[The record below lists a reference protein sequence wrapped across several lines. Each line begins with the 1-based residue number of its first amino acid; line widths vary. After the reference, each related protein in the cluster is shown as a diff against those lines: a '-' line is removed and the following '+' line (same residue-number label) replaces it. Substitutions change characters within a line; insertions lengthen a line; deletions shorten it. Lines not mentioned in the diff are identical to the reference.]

1 MDLES
6 AGGNDLNV
14 LIVDDQASA
23 RTMLRHVVEG
33 IGPVVK
39 VSDFGNPIDALRWS
53 ENNTTDLLLL
63 DYRMPE
69 MDGLEFARRFRRPI
83 SRRDVPIVLISV
95 VGDEPVRQAALDSGV
110 IDFVI
115 KPVRP
120 RELRSRCKN
129 LLQMRRQG
137 ESIKERARTLEQ
149 KALDSAHEVSFLEHD
164 ILLRLARAV
173 DQRELGAGA
182 HLMRMARYCEL
193 IASGLDMS
201 EEDVHV
207 LIQAAPLHDIGKIG
221 VPESILLK
229 PGCLDDAEMAIMRR
243 HPLIGEQILRDSQSK
258 VIQAAALI
266 ALRHHERWDG
276 SGYPDGLKGEQ
287 IPLVARIV
295 AVADVFDALTTERPY
310 HPAWGIEEACDYLQ
324 RHSGTLFDS
333 NCVRVLLAKRAEA
346 TEIQQEQVPSAS
358 GG

>member
-1 MDLES
+1 M
-6 AGGNDLNV
+6 NV

-23 RTMLRHVVEG
+23 RSMLRHVVEG

-149 KALDSAHEVSFLEHD
+149 KVLDSTQEVNAQEHE

-182 HLMRMARYCEL
+182 HVMRMSRYCGL
-193 IASGLDMS
+193 IAQGLGMPED
-201 EEDVHV
+201 DVHV
-207 LIQAAPLHDIGKIG
+207 LVQAAPLHDIGKIG
-221 VPESILLK
+221 IPESILLK
-229 PGCLDDAEMAIMRR
+229 PDCLDDAEMAVMRR
-243 HPLIGEQILRDSQSK
+243 HPLIGQQILRDSQNR

-266 ALRHHERWDG
+266 ALRHHERCDG

-287 IPLVARIV
+287 IPLMARIV
-295 AVADVFDALTTERPY
+295 AVADVFDALTSERPY
-310 HPAWGIEEACDYLQ
+310 QSAWGIDEAFDYLQ
-324 RHSGTLFDS
+324 QHSGTLFDS
-333 NCVRVLLAKRAEA
+333 DCVRILLANKASA
-346 TEIQQEQVPSAS
+346 VEIQQEQLPSGA
-358 GG
+358 G